1 MTALQD
7 FSFKHRIKV
16 RWVEVDPQQ
25 VVFNG
30 HYLTYFDTAMSEYW
44 RAVGQPYPE
53 GFNFFGGEVFIR
65 RNTIE
70 YHAPAKLDDW
80 LDIGIRCDRVGNS
93 SITMAWSVW
102 TQGRLLVTGESVYVF
117 TTLNTA
123 KPVAVPPG
131 LRQQIEL
138 QARGHDVF
146 EIILG
151 NWADLQTDAASVRR
165 AVFVKEQGI
174 DESEEWDDDDAR
186 SHHVI
191 LRSKAGLVIGT
202 GRLIPPA
209 ADAASGHEQ
218 VGKIGRMAVI
228 KSCRS
233 TGVGQRLLTALLDE
247 AKHRQM
253 THIRISAQVAAKAL
267 YERAGFVAEGDVYD
281 EVGIPHQAMLKPL

>member
-80 LDIGIRCDRVGNS
+80 LDIGIRCDRIGNS
-93 SITMAWSVW
+93 SITMAWAVW

-117 TTLNTA
+117 TILNTA
-123 KPVAVPPG
+123 KPTAVPAG
-131 LRQQIEL
+131 LRQQIER
-138 QARGHDVF
+138 QASRQDVF
-146 EIILG
+146 EIIQG
-151 NWADLQTDAASVRR
+151 DWASLQNDAASVRR

-186 SHHVI
+186 SHHAI

-202 GRLIPPA
+202 GRLIPPD
-209 ADAASGHEQ
+209 ADAAPGHEQ
-218 VGKIGRMAVI
+218 IGKIGRMAVI
-228 KSCRS
+228 KSCRGI
-233 TGVGQRLLTALLDE
+233 GVGQRLLSALLEE
-247 AKHRQM
+247 ARRRQLS
-253 THIRISAQVAAKAL
+253 HIRISAQVAAQSL
-267 YERAGFVAEGDVYD
+267 YERAGFVAEGEVYD
-281 EVGIPHQAMLKPL
+281 EVGIPHQAMVKQF

>member
-70 YHAPAKLDDW
+70 YHAHGKLDDW
-80 LDIGIRCDRVGNS
+80 LDIGIRCDRIGNS

-138 QARGHDVF
+138 QARGQDVF
-146 EIILG
+146 EIVQG
-151 NWADLQTDAASVRR
+151 DWADLQTDAATVRR

-186 SHHVI
+186 SHHVV

-202 GRLIPPA
+202 GRLIQPVG
-209 ADAASGHEQ
+209 DATPNTEQ
-218 VGKIGRMAVI
+218 IGKIGRMAVI

-247 AKHRQM
+247 AKRRQM
-253 THIRISAQVAAKAL
+253 THIRVSAQVAAKAL

-281 EVGIPHQAMLKPL
+281 EVGIPHQAMVKRV